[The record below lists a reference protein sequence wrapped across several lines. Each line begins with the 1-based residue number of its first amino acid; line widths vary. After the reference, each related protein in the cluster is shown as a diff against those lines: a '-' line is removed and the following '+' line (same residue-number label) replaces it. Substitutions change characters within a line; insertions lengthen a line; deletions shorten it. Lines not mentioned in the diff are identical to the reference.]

1 MTSFWIARLT
11 FDHLLSQ
18 LFYRPNYISWPCECS
33 GFAQK
38 SDITKLSESSLFRSH
53 IKENV
58 GCEEIGTSR
67 KAIVFNKKHDNL
79 EDDNSDKDSLKEEKE
94 NQGGAGQGQ
103 GGQGGEDGGQ
113 HAPSPFSMLQAK
125 LEQVLIA
132 IVVPIVFIP
141 IVFVTIVIISSA
153 IKF

>member
-1 MTSFWIARLT
+1 MALSFYQVKTVNAITLNTVPPVVVGPMTIFNLIQNELN
-11 FDHLLSQ
+11 Q
-18 LFYRPNYISWPCECS
+18 LKKVPS
-33 GFAQK
+33 
-38 SDITKLSESSLFRSH
+38 T
-53 IKENV
+53 
-58 GCEEIGTSR
+58 GTGNNDQANDQNQVR
-67 KAIVFNKKHDNL
+67 GDTL

-103 GGQGGEDGGQ
+103 GGQGGEDGSQ

>member
-67 KAIVFNKKHDNL
+67 KAIVFNKKHDKQLFHKSQGRWFAGRTHEKHRNFGSHRFWKNDFDRKNIVL
-79 EDDNSDKDSLKEEKE
+79 YRKNSSYSWSQRKRWRGSHHGFHGIGK
-94 NQGGAGQGQ
+94 A
-103 GGQGGEDGGQ
+103 
-113 HAPSPFSMLQAK
+113 SY
-125 LEQVLIA
+125 LIYHL
-132 IVVPIVFIP
+132 
-141 IVFVTIVIISSA
+141 
-153 IKF
+153 

>member
-1 MTSFWIARLT
+1 MALSFYQVLRVNTIRLNNVPPVVVRPMTIFNLIQNELNQLKKVPSTPTGNDQANDQNQARGDT
-11 FDHLLSQ
+11 M
-18 LFYRPNYISWPCECS
+18 
-33 GFAQK
+33 
-38 SDITKLSESSLFRSH
+38 
-53 IKENV
+53 
-58 GCEEIGTSR
+58 
-67 KAIVFNKKHDNL
+67 

-141 IVFVTIVIISSA
+141 IVFVTIVIVANVI
-153 IKF
+153 

>member
-1 MTSFWIARLT
+1 MALSFYQVQTVNAITLNTVPPAVVRPMTIFNLIQNELN
-11 FDHLLSQ
+11 Q
-18 LFYRPNYISWPCECS
+18 L
-33 GFAQK
+33 
-38 SDITKLSESSLFRSH
+38 
-53 IKENV
+53 
-58 GCEEIGTSR
+58 
-67 KAIVFNKKHDNL
+67 KKVPSTPTGNDQANDQNQVRDTL

-132 IVVPIVFIP
+132 IVVRMVIIP

>member
-1 MTSFWIARLT
+1 MALSFYQVQRVNTIRLNNVPPVVVRPMTIFNLIQNELN
-11 FDHLLSQ
+11 Q
-18 LFYRPNYISWPCECS
+18 LKKVPS
-33 GFAQK
+33 
-38 SDITKLSESSLFRSH
+38 T
-53 IKENV
+53 
-58 GCEEIGTSR
+58 GTGNDQTNDQNQVR
-67 KAIVFNKKHDNL
+67 GDTL

-132 IVVPIVFIP
+132 IVVPIVIIP

-153 IKF
+153 IEF

>member
-1 MTSFWIARLT
+1 MALSFYQVQRVNTIRLNNVPPAVVRPMTIFNLIQNELN
-11 FDHLLSQ
+11 Q
-18 LFYRPNYISWPCECS
+18 LKKVPS
-33 GFAQK
+33 
-38 SDITKLSESSLFRSH
+38 T
-53 IKENV
+53 
-58 GCEEIGTSR
+58 GTGNNDQANDQNQVR
-67 KAIVFNKKHDNL
+67 GDTL

-103 GGQGGEDGGQ
+103 GGQGGEDGSQ

>member
-1 MTSFWIARLT
+1 MALSFYQVKTVNAITLNTVPPVVVRPMTIFNLIQNELN
-11 FDHLLSQ
+11 Q
-18 LFYRPNYISWPCECS
+18 LKKVPS
-33 GFAQK
+33 
-38 SDITKLSESSLFRSH
+38 T
-53 IKENV
+53 
-58 GCEEIGTSR
+58 GTGNNDQANDQNQVR
-67 KAIVFNKKHDNL
+67 GDTL

-103 GGQGGEDGGQ
+103 GGQGGEDGSQ

>member
-1 MTSFWIARLT
+1 MALSFYQVQRVNTIRLT
-11 FDHLLSQ
+11 NVPPVVVRPLTIFNLIQNELNQ
-18 LFYRPNYISWPCECS
+18 LKKVPS
-33 GFAQK
+33 
-38 SDITKLSESSLFRSH
+38 T
-53 IKENV
+53 
-58 GCEEIGTSR
+58 GTGNDQTNDQNQVR
-67 KAIVFNKKHDNL
+67 GDTL

-132 IVVPIVFIP
+132 IVVPIVIIP

-153 IKF
+153 IEF

>member
-1 MTSFWIARLT
+1 MALSFYQVQTVNAITLNTVPPAVVKPMTIFNLIQNELNQLKKVPSTPTGDNDQAN
-11 FDHLLSQ
+11 DHNQ
-18 LFYRPNYISWPCECS
+18 VR
-33 GFAQK
+33 
-38 SDITKLSESSLFRSH
+38 DT
-53 IKENV
+53 
-58 GCEEIGTSR
+58 
-67 KAIVFNKKHDNL
+67 L

-103 GGQGGEDGGQ
+103 GGQGGEDGSQ